1 MQNNKHKRLRLRQ
14 KEKKKAEMMS
24 TYTRLVWVPAVPLQ
38 IYRIIMSTL
47 HLIIAR
53 WPSPSPW
60 GGGGWAN
67 DWSCVPPTRVK
78 IRSTRPTNIRLY
90 ISYNVLI
97 TPQSKTIR
105 TYRCRWIIGWNTKC
119 ITSALQTLPYLFQL

>member
-1 MQNNKHKRLRLRQ
+1 MQNDKHKRLRLRQ

-60 GGGGWAN
+60 GGVGQWLELRTTDTCKDPLYTA
-67 DWSCVPPTRVK
+67 DYHQA
-78 IRSTRPTNIRLY
+78 IY
-90 ISYNVLI
+90 ISYNVII

-105 TYRCRWIIGWNTKC
+105 TYQCWWIVGWNTKC

>member
-1 MQNNKHKRLRLRQ
+1 MQNNKHERLRLRQ

-60 GGGGWAN
+60 GGWAN

-105 TYRCRWIIGWNTKC
+105 THQCWWIIGWNTKC